1 MLALIIRI
9 VWGLTQLQRGF
20 LFVSEGDYTLYQIG
34 AEHFLKNGNFNN
46 SLFLVRPP
54 LLSVIIALFNDN
66 HLIILLLN
74 TFLGALIAPL
84 TMLLSQQ
91 LGLPRRVAIIAGIV
105 IALDILHVRYTA
117 FLGPESLSFVT
128 ALGMVCCLIALQQAE
143 KGYWAVG
150 WGVLAALMLL
160 ISAYS
165 RPSIYLIWTGLSVW
179 LFILRPRFWYAVLVF
194 AVLSFAGIQ
203 VWTQHNA
210 RAFGNPS
217 FSTVSAYT
225 MAYYRAASV
234 LNQANPQMSIDDVYI
249 EIGRRVETRL
259 GRNPDDVDLATQH
272 GYLAASPE
280 IEQALNATSLEIF
293 RTYPE
298 WYVITLGVGAVR
310 YFNLLPVFPPF
321 ENLLDITRYPP
332 IVYNWIVLSTAVVG
346 LLLLIKHRQWTT
358 ITIIILFSG
367 YFTVGTLLVKSA
379 GMTSRERGVIMPL
392 IAIASAYGFYAL
404 HNYWKKRKANA
415 PITL

>member
-1 MLALIIRI
+1 
-9 VWGLTQLQRGF
+9 
-20 LFVSEGDYTLYQIG
+20 
-34 AEHFLKNGNFNN
+34 
-46 SLFLVRPP
+46 
-54 LLSVIIALFNDN
+54 
-66 HLIILLLN
+66 
-74 TFLGALIAPL
+74 
-84 TMLLSQQ
+84 
-91 LGLPRRVAIIAGIV
+91 
-105 IALDILHVRYTA
+105 
-117 FLGPESLSFVT
+117 
-128 ALGMVCCLIALQQAE
+128 
-143 KGYWAVG
+143 
-150 WGVLAALMLL
+150 
-160 ISAYS
+160 
-165 RPSIYLIWTGLSVW
+165 
-179 LFILRPRFWYAVLVF
+179 
-194 AVLSFAGIQ
+194 
-203 VWTQHNA
+203 
-210 RAFGNPS
+210 
-217 FSTVSAYT
+217 
-225 MAYYRAASV
+225 
-234 LNQANPQMSIDDVYI
+234 
-249 EIGRRVETRL
+249 
-259 GRNPDDVDLATQH
+259 VDLATQH